1 MAVRNWYDRRE
12 VPQWAVTHP
21 VVCTHP
27 GTGRKGLYVN
37 GVVTNRFTL
46 HYPMNDMVG
55 TWRRMIRTTPMEG
68 EVGV

>member
-1 MAVRNWYDRRE
+1 M
-12 VPQWAVTHP
+12 PQWTVTHP

-46 HYPMNDMVG
+46 HYPMNDIVG
-55 TWRRMIRTTPMEG
+55 MRLRMIRTTSMESAIAA
-68 EVGV
+68 

>member
-1 MAVRNWYDRRE
+1 M
-12 VPQWAVTHP
+12 PQWTVTHP

-55 TWRRMIRTTPMEG
+55 TWRRMIRATSMEG
-68 EVGV
+68 QVGV